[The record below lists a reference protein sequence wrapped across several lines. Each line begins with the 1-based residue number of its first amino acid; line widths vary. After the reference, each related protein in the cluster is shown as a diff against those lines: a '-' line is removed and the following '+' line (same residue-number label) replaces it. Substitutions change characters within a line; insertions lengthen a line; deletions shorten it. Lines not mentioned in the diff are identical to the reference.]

1 MTVVSTY
8 SGKIIGERTGFPTVF
23 EREMCCGV
31 SASARDALYIGGE
44 NLPVS
49 AETWCLDRDI
59 VLPLLFYRWNSASR
73 PCLGRVS
80 TETSSFYRWSSASQ
94 PRLGRVSVETPTP
107 KHLSSSLG
115 CVSAISRPRRRR
127 RNLFRSCLDPFSAE
141 TSSFFCV
148 FRKQLHKEKK
158 LSKNFL
164 N

>member
-1 MTVVSTY
+1 MTGVSTY
-8 SGKIIGERTGFPTVF
+8 SGRNIGERTVVPTVF
-23 EREMCCGV
+23 RRENSNCRRLEREIFGGV
-31 SASARDALYIGGE
+31 SASARDTPYIGGE

-49 AETWCLDRDI
+49 AETWCLDRDV

-73 PCLGRVS
+73 PRLGRVS
-80 TETSSFYRWSSASQ
+80 AETSSFYRWSSVSL
-94 PRLGRVSVETPTP
+94 PRLGRVSAETSTP

-115 CVSAISRPRRRR
+115 CISAMSRSRRR
-127 RNLFRSCLDPFSAE
+127 PFI
-141 TSSFFCV
+141 CI